1 MPAMTAVPPMRA
13 RASPRRCTGTRET
26 SSTVSSRA
34 RGGHAAIVCEIG
46 LSRACKTFAHTE
58 AATPTA
64 RVARTAHWKRRSWAT
79 PGGAMWSMLSPPSVC
94 RGVSSVGCMS
104 ASTGQGGFQ
113 LAGGD
118 PTGGLG
124 RFGFAE
130 VGEAVFQQPHSAPD
144 RVGAPEAAVDTHHPL
159 VQLLVDRILV
169 DGGFEDGDGL
179 LGLVG
184 LQDLGDAG
192 VHAED
197 LVAVGGGVVQR
208 PGAVLAVGEVAVVFL
223 GRLAQRG
230 QGCLVVGGGVGG

>member
-1 MPAMTAVPPMRA
+1 MPAMTAVPQMRA
-13 RASPRRCTGTRET
+13 RASPRRCIGTRET

-46 LSRACKTFAHTE
+46 LSRACSTFADTE

-79 PGGAMWSMLSPPSVC
+79 PGGGGAVWSTLSPPSVC

-104 ASTGQGGFQ
+104 ASTDQGGFQ

-118 PTGGLG
+118 PAGGLG
-124 RFGFAE
+124 RLGSAE
-130 VGEAVFQQPHSAPD
+130 VGEAVLQHLHGASY
-144 RVGAPEAAVDTHHPL
+144 RVGAPEPAVDAHHPL
-159 VQLLVDRILV
+159 VQLLVDRIPS

-179 LGLVG
+179 LGVVG
-184 LQDLGDAG
+184 FQDLGDAG
-192 VHAED
+192 VHGED

-208 PGAVLAVGEVAVVFL
+208 PGALLAVGEVAVVVL
-223 GRLAQRG
+223 GRLAQRN
-230 QGCLVVGGGVGG
+230 QAC

>member
-1 MPAMTAVPPMRA
+1 MPAMTAVPQMRA

-34 RGGHAAIVCEIG
+34 SGGHAAIVCEIG
-46 LSRACKTFAHTE
+46 LSRACRTFAHTD

-64 RVARTAHWKRRSWAT
+64 RVARTSHWKRRSWAT
-79 PGGAMWSMLSPPSVC
+79 PGGGGAVWSTLSPPSVC
-94 RGVSSVGCMS
+94 RGESSVGCMS
-104 ASTGQGGFQ
+104 ASAGQGGFQ

-118 PTGGLG
+118 PAGCLG

-130 VGEAVFQQPHSAPD
+130 VGEAVFQHLHRAPD
-144 RVGAPEAAVDTHHPL
+144 RVGAPEAAMDAHHPL
-159 VQLLVDRILV
+159 VQLLIDRIPA
-169 DGGFEDGDGL
+169 DGGFEHGDGL

-184 LQDLGDAG
+184 FQDFGGAG

-208 PGAVLAVGEVAVVFL
+208 PGAVLAEREVALVVL
-223 GRLAQRG
+223 GRLA
-230 QGCLVVGGGVGG
+230 